1 MPSLHLTT
9 KIKSSQTAP
18 EVVKLLVSMEA
29 LSACLFYEE
38 FEPVGILFAL
48 NCDGHTFKYK
58 LPVNWRDVFEVM
70 KRDVKV
76 SRSVKTAQQARR
88 AAWRILK
95 GWLEAQLVTIE
106 SGQARAQVVFL
117 PYVIDLDGQWLREA
131 LASEP
136 YRLLAGRSDEVTL
149 PTEHFFGQRALEGS
163 EERRKET

>member
-18 EVVKLLVSMEA
+18 EVMKLLVSMEA

-48 NCDGHTFKYK
+48 NFDGHTFNYR
-58 LPVNWRDVFEVM
+58 LSVNWRDVFEVM

-95 GWLEAQLVTIE
+95 GWLKEQWAIIT
-106 SGQARAQVVFL
+106 SGQARAQEVFL
-117 PYVIDLDGQWLREA
+117 PYVIDLDGQML
-131 LASEP
+131 P
-136 YRLLAGRSDEVTL
+136 EVNAMKK
-149 PTEHFFGQRALEGS
+149 GG
-163 EERRKET
+163 KE